1 MNAETQTQL
10 MKKRKE
16 MRRIM
21 SVLIVLAMVFALVS
35 ISEAAG
41 FPFNSAPS
49 DNTPA
54 VSSDIHP
61 MCWAGYCP
69 DMKMYLEQE
78 NRDRDKRP
86 SDCS

>member
-1 MNAETQTQL
+1 
-10 MKKRKE
+10 

-69 DMKMYLEQE
+69 DMKKYRGMEGRDAEWKEQIMCIFKGV
-78 NRDRDKRP
+78 N
-86 SDCS
+86 SQQ